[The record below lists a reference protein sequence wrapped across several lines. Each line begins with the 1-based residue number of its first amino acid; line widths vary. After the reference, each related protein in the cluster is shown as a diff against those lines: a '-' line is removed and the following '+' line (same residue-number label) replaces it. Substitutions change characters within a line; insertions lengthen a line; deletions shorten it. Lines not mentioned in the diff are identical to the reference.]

1 MKPIRA
7 WKLDDYIVYV
17 GILICLVSLLIW
29 NILESWSPKRTL
41 VATDNMTLLWSDDI
55 EIDYPI
61 VFLNGDDVI
70 VSTAKE
76 LLSFDLETGMVN
88 WQTTTPTP
96 VIIHKY
102 EDRIYVTSDKRLPVA
117 PTVDG
122 QEFPSCSFGGFASLS
137 AYDINT
143 GELFWG
149 YKYLGV
155 EPKNLAF
162 SEQVAYL
169 SGSDNHGASQSISK
183 IDVLDGSLTFHD
195 CSWDVRN
202 RSVPRAPVFH
212 SDDEVYNP
220 IDVNNGNFLWSTN
233 NTISVLGGRAVFRG
247 IRLDK
252 YQIIHSI
259 FNDKAFVYF
268 QDSNQLYVFQMEAG
282 SK

>member
-7 WKLDDYIVYV
+7 WKLDDYIVFV
-17 GILICLVSLLIW
+17 GILIALLSYLTW
-29 NILESWSPKRTL
+29 NILESWAPKRTL
-41 VATDNMTLLWSDDI
+41 VETNNMTLLWNDDV
-55 EIDYPI
+55 EIDYPNI
-61 VFLNGDDVI
+61 FPNGDDVI
-70 VSTAKE
+70 VFTTEE
-76 LLSFDLETGMVN
+76 LLSFDLETGMIN
-88 WQTTTPTP
+88 WQIPVPTP

-102 EDRIYVTSDKRLPVA
+102 EDRIYITSDKRLSVV

-143 GELFWG
+143 GELIWG

-183 IDVLDGSLTFHD
+183 IDVSDGSLMFHD
-195 CSWDVRN
+195 CSWDVRK
-202 RSVPRAPVFH
+202 RKVEQLPVFRL
-212 SDDEVYNP
+212 DDEGYSPVR
-220 IDVNNGNFLWSTN
+220 VKNGNFLWSTN
-233 NTISVLGGRAVFRG
+233 NTVSFLNAQAVFRG
-247 IRLDK
+247 VRLDK

-259 FNDKAFVYF
+259 INGKAFVYF
-268 QDSNQLYVFQMEAG
+268 EDSNQLYVFQLEESG
-282 SK
+282 K